1 MYKVLRKVLTILI
14 CAGASLEAKA
24 AVATWTFETGTDLSN
39 PFDAATRSAN
49 VTSASL
55 NVFSPNTATITANGN
70 SGVLAISG
78 NVQKVDG
85 TVLTFTLNT
94 SGATFVFSSLTFD
107 YNRAD
112 STKSPNTITWSY
124 TTSGGA
130 SGNLGTSTMT
140 GTGLKTD
147 GSVNLST
154 VTLPPGQTF
163 TLTGTLSGGTGTGNP
178 GDVSFDNFAFNAGVT
193 PIPEPIH
200 LAMGIFGLIFV
211 GTGAGRF
218 YLARLRRA

>member
-1 MYKVLRKVLTILI
+1 M
-14 CAGASLEAKA
+14 GAKA
-24 AVATWTFETGTDLSN
+24 TVVATWTFDSPTDTSN
-39 PFDAATRSAN
+39 PFDAATRSVN

-55 NVFSPNTATITANGN
+55 NVTSPNGASISAP
-70 SGVLAISG
+70 SGLLVISG
-78 NVQKVDG
+78 TQQKVDAS
-85 TVLTFTLNT
+85 VLTFTLNT
-94 SGATFVFSSLTFD
+94 SGATFAFSSLTFD

-130 SGNLGTSTMT
+130 SGNLGTSALT

-147 GSVNLST
+147 GSVILST
-154 VTLPPGQTF
+154 VTLPPSQTF
-163 TLTGTLSGGTGTGNP
+163 TLTGTLSGGTATGSP
-178 GDVSFDNFAFNAGVT
+178 GDLSFDNFVFNSSVT